1 MNRFA
6 AYIND
11 NIVISGGDRVYV
23 PPGINYVEAENIIL
37 AHQSKGVRD
46 HYILTAQEQYLDTSL
61 SNHINPT
68 SNWIDKELIHLTY
81 GDMIRSKIVHCGG
94 VPYRLAKNEE
104 RSLDNRVLERKLLG
118 GQSKQVVNCYF
129 KRYGTLVQLSNIY

>member
-23 PPGINYVEAENIIL
+23 PPGINYAEAENIIL
-37 AHQSKGVRD
+37 SHQSKGVRD

-61 SNHINPT
+61 GTHINPT
-68 SNWIDKELIHLTY
+68 SNWIDKELIQSHLTF
-81 GDMIRSKIVHCGG
+81 GDIVRSKIVHCGG
-94 VPYRLAKNEE
+94 VPYRLAKSEE
-104 RSLDNRVLERKLLG
+104 ISLDNGVLERKLLG

-129 KRYGTLVQLSNIY
+129 KKYGTLV